1 MKNFTAMKTNSKD
14 RFNKA
19 VFLDRDG
26 PIIVDTGYVRDHE
39 NVQLS
44 EGAVEGL
51 RLLKDN
57 GFKIIVISNQAGVA
71 KKIIT
76 PEQAKP
82 LKPQEDIDL
91 AIWLEDLITPP
102 SWIDKSVP
110 FKQIDQNS
118 TFKLADAIAFG
129 SEKQALTILEKL
141 LLENTASELIIGAL
155 TRQIKLLSL
164 GYTNEWEKVSKSPFL
179 ISKIREQLY
188 HWNRKKLK
196 AATLLLLKADW
207 DLKSGGLARTH
218 SLTQLVSR
226 LCQLAKLA

>member
-1 MKNFTAMKTNSKD
+1 MIYLVHGPDTVSSRTFLLKLKSQYPSYETVNFKILKENLS
-14 RFNKA
+14 
-19 VFLDRDG
+19 VFLQSQNLFG
-26 PIIVDTGYVRDHE
+26 NKKLLVIE
-39 NVQLS
+39 N
-44 EGAVEGL
+44 
-51 RLLKDN
+51 
-57 GFKIIVISNQAGVA
+57 F
-71 KKIIT
+71 T

-118 TFKLADAIAFG
+118 TFKLADAIAFA

>member
-1 MKNFTAMKTNSKD
+1 MIYLVHGPDTVSSRTFLLKLKSQYPSYETVNFKILKENLS
-14 RFNKA
+14 
-19 VFLDRDG
+19 VFLQSQNLFG
-26 PIIVDTGYVRDHE
+26 NKKLLVIE
-39 NVQLS
+39 N
-44 EGAVEGL
+44 
-51 RLLKDN
+51 
-57 GFKIIVISNQAGVA
+57 F
-71 KKIIT
+71 T